1 MWESTVRL
9 VGDDEAAHRALT
21 QLKKAI
27 RSRVTETELPEGSQL
42 QLVSL
47 TTSTVTAELEQLA
60 AVSGDTDQQRRQQL
74 LLAMLPVI
82 QSAISR
88 AVSEHAMKVQQEH
101 EASTMRHRE
110 SLAELQARQEDAIDT
125 MRRASV
131 ETATAIEMESLQ
143 GDVRVSEYND
153 EGKPVDVVTGQL
165 RDDEV
170 LDEERNA
177 RIVLPKYL
185 RKRFCGAT
193 LGASLGRL
201 Q

>member
-47 TTSTVTAELEQLA
+47 TTSTVTAQLEQLA

-101 EASTMRHRE
+101 EASTMRQPGMHPLPAEVKDYFSAATDAAEATPEGNVRNDSE
-110 SLAELQARQEDAIDT
+110 SNPNCDDPGNKG
-125 MRRASV
+125 
-131 ETATAIEMESLQ
+131 Q
-143 GDVRVSEYND
+143 G
-153 EGKPVDVVTGQL
+153 KKKKLP
-165 RDDEV
+165 
-170 LDEERNA
+170 RNKKGPT
-177 RIVLPKYL
+177 RPP
-185 RKRFCGAT
+185 RG
-193 LGASLGRL
+193 GS
-201 Q
+201 

>member
-9 VGDDEAAHRALT
+9 VGDDEAAHQALT

-27 RSRVTETELPEGSQL
+27 RSRVSETELPDGSQL

-47 TTSTVTAELEQLA
+47 TTSTVTAQLEQLA

-110 SLAELQARQEDAIDT
+110 SLAELQARQDDVIDT

-131 ETATAIEMESLQ
+131 ETGGNWVPMMQYANILQELEDEMSL
-143 GDVRVSEYND
+143 
-153 EGKPVDVVTGQL
+153 PL
-165 RDDEV
+165 
-170 LDEERNA
+170 
-177 RIVLPKYL
+177 
-185 RKRFCGAT
+185 
-193 LGASLGRL
+193 
-201 Q
+201 

>member
-47 TTSTVTAELEQLA
+47 TTSTVTAQLEQLA

-110 SLAELQARQEDAIDT
+110 SLAELPSGATRSQVPGVVCYAIRQGLLHKRGAYGG
-125 MRRASV
+125 RRA
-131 ETATAIEMESLQ
+131 
-143 GDVRVSEYND
+143 
-153 EGKPVDVVTGQL
+153 
-165 RDDEV
+165 
-170 LDEERNA
+170 
-177 RIVLPKYL
+177 
-185 RKRFCGAT
+185 
-193 LGASLGRL
+193 
-201 Q
+201 